1 MHYATIKYDD
11 IANGSGIRT
20 CLFVSG
26 CTHACKGCFNKE
38 AWSFKFGNE
47 FTNEI
52 ENKIIESLE
61 PGYVAGLSLLGGE
74 PLEPENQ
81 RALVD
86 FLELVKAKFPEKTIW
101 CYTGYIFDTELSS
114 QGRAYTE
121 VTDRV
126 LNCIDVM
133 VDGKFI
139 QEEYDISLRFRGSK
153 NQRIIDVPK
162 SITENETV
170 LWQDQ
175 KIYASRK

>member
-38 AWSFKFGNE
+38 AWNFNYGKKFDKA
-47 FTNEI
+47 I
-52 ENKIIESLE
+52 ELKILESLE

-74 PLEPENQ
+74 PLEPVNQ
-81 RALVD
+81 LALVD
-86 FLELVKAKFPEKTIW
+86 FLKKVKESYPEKTIW
-101 CYTGYIFDTELSS
+101 CYTGYIYDTELIKG
-114 QGRAYTE
+114 GRAYNE
-121 VTDRV
+121 VTDEI
-126 LNCIDVM
+126 LSYIDVM

-153 NQRIIDVPK
+153 NQRIIDVQK
-162 SITENETV
+162 SIKAKKTI

-175 KIYASRK
+175 EIYATR